1 MRDSILSLYKFAR
14 KRFMQAG
21 LNKLSDVE
29 KDQEMCI
36 MIAFIVGAGIST
48 DYSKFKDLF
57 LKARQ
62 DMDVLKSMENERNE

>member
-1 MRDSILSLYKFAR
+1 MRDSVLGLYKFAR

-36 MIAFIVGAGIST
+36 MIAFMVGAGISS
-48 DYSKFKDLF
+48 DYSRFKDIL
-57 LKARQ
+57 LKAQQ
-62 DMDVLKSMENERNE
+62 DLDVLKSMEKERDE

>member
-1 MRDSILSLYKFAR
+1 MRESVLGLYKFAR

-21 LNKLSDVE
+21 LNKMSDVE

-57 LKARQ
+57 LKARH

>member
-1 MRDSILSLYKFAR
+1 MKESVLGLYKFAR

-21 LNKLSDVE
+21 LHKLSDVE

-36 MIAFIVGAGIST
+36 MIAFLVGAGVSA
-48 DYSKFKDLF
+48 DYSKFKDMF

-62 DMDVLKSMENERNE
+62 DMDVLKSMERERDE

>member
-1 MRDSILSLYKFAR
+1 MRDSVLGLYKFAR

-36 MIAFIVGAGIST
+36 MIAFMVGA
-48 DYSKFKDLF
+48 
-57 LKARQ
+57 
-62 DMDVLKSMENERNE
+62 

>member
-1 MRDSILSLYKFAR
+1 MRDSVLGLYKFAR

-36 MIAFIVGAGIST
+36 MIAFMVGAGISS
-48 DYSKFKDLF
+48 DYSRFKDVL
-57 LKARQ
+57 LKAQQ
-62 DMDVLKSMENERNE
+62 DLDVLKSMEKERDE